1 MLNRFNP
8 TTLVRWTAALLAI
21 SAVIFALAVLMERSG
36 EYRELSAASE
46 RLKTGE
52 ASAPTEAGESQE
64 ENEQAEGSHTEVT
77 KAGESGEQDEEIFGV
92 NLENPL
98 LVWGFVGVS
107 LLLAV
112 AVLRFGKPALLLTI
126 PLAGAAALLDVR
138 EVFFQFG
145 RANMLIANL
154 ALLIALAH
162 AAAAILALMAWR
174 TLRATGQ
181 AASNANTD

>member
-1 MLNRFNP
+1 MMSRFSP
-8 TTLVRWTAALLAI
+8 TALARWTAALLAI

-36 EYRELSAASE
+36 KSRETSAAGALSE
-46 RLKTGE
+46 AGE
-52 ASAPTEAGESQE
+52 AGAPTGAGESQE
-64 ENEQAEGSHTEVT
+64 GNAQAEDSEAEAHEAGGGGEQA
-77 KAGESGEQDEEIFGV
+77 EEIFGV
-92 NLENPL
+92 NLENPW

-112 AVLRFGKPALLLTI
+112 AVLRFGKPAFLLTI
-126 PLAGAAALLDVR
+126 LVAGAAALLDVR

-145 RANMLIANL
+145 QANMQIAGL

-174 TLRATGQ
+174 TLRALGQ
-181 AASNANTD
+181 AASNANSR